1 MTIKTE
7 IENLAKKLHSQ
18 RDEIELKLHLA
29 SMDIKEEW
37 EKTDAKWTDFKGK
50 AEDISDDAKET
61 TEELLEGAQIIGDEL
76 KSAYQKIVSR
86 LSE

>member
-7 IENLAKKLHSQ
+7 IENLSKKLHSQ

-29 SMDIKEEW
+29 GMDVKDEW
-37 EKTDAKWTDFKGK
+37 EKTEGKWSDFKGK
-50 AEDISDDAKET
+50 VEDISDDAKET
-61 TEELLEGAQIIGDEL
+61 TEELLEGAQVIGDEL